1 MIGLDGLSLGGCGQI
16 SVSRSCAVANPTA
29 VPFIGDSVQSM
40 PANHPRLARRVSDH
54 VITAMPPAVSLSLPV
69 DKCAHAQTSFCRSM
83 VAGRYNVCTVSNRRL
98 FWALS
103 GRDAAVRTVFST
115 LTFYSEQ

>member
-40 PANHPRLARRVSDH
+40 PANHPRDS
-54 VITAMPPAVSLSLPV
+54 PPCVGS
-69 DKCAHAQTSFCRSM
+69 
-83 VAGRYNVCTVSNRRL
+83 RYY
-98 FWALS
+98 
-103 GRDAAVRTVFST
+103 RDAASCQSFTSGRQMCACADVILSVDGRWAV
-115 LTFYSEQ
+115 